1 MNLSKLLRR
10 EIENQIE
17 DRVVPILK
25 IILSPS
31 ISPSTSTSQLNIHDR
46 EDREDEEV
54 AKILGHMRDNGEWI
68 IDPITNPKN
77 QMIPFIQD
85 ENGFI

>member
-1 MNLSKLLRR
+1 MNLSKLLKR

-31 ISPSTSTSQLNIHDR
+31 TSTSRSNIH
-46 EDREDEEV
+46 DREDEEV

-68 IDPITNPKN
+68 IDPIINPITNPKN
-77 QMIPFIQD
+77 QIIPFIQD